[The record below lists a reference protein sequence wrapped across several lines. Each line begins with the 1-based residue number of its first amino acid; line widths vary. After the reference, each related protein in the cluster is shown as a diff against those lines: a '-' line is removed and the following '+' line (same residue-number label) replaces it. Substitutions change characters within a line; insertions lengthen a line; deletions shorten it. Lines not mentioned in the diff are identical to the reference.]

1 MSNNRTAPAYQEYA
15 ANLIARFEYRTLT
28 LPQRG
33 LLYSMRLE
41 CWVNQFLP
49 ESPSVLARILG
60 FDVAEVA
67 AELPYVMQFFA
78 CENGRIFAPD
88 LEAYRMRVEHIRERQ
103 AQGGKVGAAKTNARK
118 VRTDAGASADSG
130 NSSSNPAGNSSGK
143 PRVPRRV
150 SVESFNPNPNPN
162 PSQEGGYEPT
172 TSIGDIEGWG
182 DFTADPEQEGE

>member
-1 MSNNRTAPAYQEYA
+1 MTTNRTAPAYQEYA
-15 ANLIARFEYRTLT
+15 ASIIARFEYRTLT

-41 CWVNQFLP
+41 CWVNQYLP

-67 AELPYVMQFFA
+67 AELPYIMTFFA
-78 CENGRIFAPD
+78 VEDGRIFAPD
-88 LEAYRMRVEHIRERQ
+88 LEAYRMRVEHIRARQ
-103 AQGGKVGAAKTNARK
+103 AQGGKAGAAKTNSRK
-118 VRTDAGASADSG
+118 VPANTGISG
-130 NSSSNPAGNSSGK
+130 DSSNPPGNSSGK

-162 PSQEGGYEPT
+162 PNPSPSQDVGYVPT
-172 TSIGDIEGWG
+172 TSIQGWG
-182 DFTADPEQEGE
+182 DFTADPEDEGGVA